1 MKKAGAALVWICLV
15 SSLAA
20 ARQTP
25 PAGNDALEIKAEEAQ
40 ISRQVVRI
48 VIAARILPESQATEA
63 TLRAVAGYFLDQ
75 AERRYE
81 LSIGDIKPGT
91 LVFEPAPSTKTIA
104 RGDTYRYALTYS
116 STGDVG
122 LDSRIYKVFLFLDG
136 AMEPVDV
143 PVAAPKP

>member
-1 MKKAGAALVWICLV
+1 MKKAGAVVVWLCV
-15 SSLAA
+15 VWSLASA
-20 ARQTP
+20 HQASQ
-25 PAGNDALEIKAEEAQ
+25 AGNEALEIKAEEAQ
-40 ISRQVVRI
+40 ISRQIVRI
-48 VIAARILPESQATEA
+48 VVSARLRPDSKATEA
-63 TLRAVAGYFLDQ
+63 TLRAVTGYFLDQ

-81 LSIGDIKPGT
+81 LSIGDLKPGT

-104 RGDTYRYALTYS
+104 KGDTYRYPLTYS
-116 STGDVG
+116 TTGDVG